1 MASLQSPEA
10 VSSGASLKPPPR
22 SPRHIELDG
31 RTLEGGGQLVRN
43 ALALS
48 ALTSRPVTIDHVR
61 GNRGGKTG
69 LKASHAA
76 AVKLLA
82 EISRSKVTGGEVGSK
97 CVTFEPEAPASEE
110 SALSKTAHQ
119 SSLVSL
125 VGLSV
130 QPEYTIRL
138 PTPGSVFLIFQALYP
153 YLLHAGSQAETDCVR
168 VTITGGTN
176 GTSSPSYDYA
186 SQVMAPNFA
195 RLGLPPLSI
204 DLHKRGWTVGPIEM
218 GTVTFNIHPLG
229 SMVDDKGAPDT
240 RFPRINI
247 MDHERGKIT
256 QIDLTVLAPDSP
268 IPGESRAIRKFIELQ
283 TRRRLREALQTM
295 DSSNFDIPSNSDDDA
310 DRKNT
315 VPIKIHT
322 SEPTTHTSR
331 VYILLVAHTS
341 TGFRIGCDGLIGGQ
355 WASGLPKK
363 KHKSNKEVARHHEKG
378 SNPSQD
384 IAKVTS
390 YIDAVLEVFFE
401 EVFTEEI
408 SNQRRD
414 PSSATNKKPS
424 LLDLHMRDQIVVFE
438 ALGEAHGTG
447 SDEAKSRQLEGEQ
460 YWSLHTRTSQWVCQ
474 KMLADTLEKKVR

>member
-1 MASLQSPEA
+1 MASFQGPEA
-10 VSSGASLKPPPR
+10 VSSGASPRPPPR

-31 RTLEGGGQLVRN
+31 RTLEGGGQLIRN

-82 EISRSKVTGGEVGSK
+82 EISRSKVTGGQVGSK

-110 SALSKTAHQ
+110 SALSETAHQ

-153 YLLHAGSQAETDCVR
+153 YLLHVGSRAETDCVK
-168 VTITGGTN
+168 VAITGGTN

-229 SMVDDKGAPDT
+229 SM
-240 RFPRINI
+240 
-247 MDHERGKIT
+247 RGKIT
-256 QIDLTVLAPDSP
+256 QIDLTVLAPDST
-268 IPGESRAIRKFIELQ
+268 ISGESKTVRKFVEQQ
-283 TRRRLREALQTM
+283 TRRRLREALRNL
-295 DSSNFDIPSNSDDDA
+295 DSSVFDFQSDSDDDS
-310 DRKNT
+310 DRGKT
-315 VPIKIHT
+315 VPIKLHT
-322 SEPTTHTSR
+322 SEPTTHMSR

-341 TGFRIGCDGLIGGQ
+341 TGFRIGSDALIGGQ
-355 WASGLPKK
+355 WASGPPKK
-363 KHKSNKEVARHHEKG
+363 KHKSNKETPRHHTKG

-384 IAKVTS
+384 IAKITS
-390 YIDAVLEVFFE
+390 YIDAVLEVFIE

-414 PSSATNKKPS
+414 SSSATNKKPS
-424 LLDLHMRDQIVVFE
+424 VLDLHMRDQIVVFE
-438 ALGEAHGTG
+438 ALGEAHGA
-447 SDEAKSRQLEGEQ
+447 SNDEAKSRELEGEQ

-474 KMLADTLEKKVR
+474 KMLVDTSRKSNDFGCPDKTI

>member
-10 VSSGASLKPPPR
+10 LVSGGASPKPPPR

-82 EISRSKVTGGEVGSK
+82 EISRSRVTGGQVGSK
-97 CVTFEPEAPASEE
+97 CVTFEPEAPASED

-119 SSLVSL
+119 SPLVSL
-125 VGLSV
+125 LGLSV
-130 QPEYTIRL
+130 QPEYLIRL

-153 YLLHAGSQAETDCVR
+153 YLLHVGSRAETDWVK

-204 DLHKRGWTVGPIEM
+204 DLHKRGWTVGPIEV
-218 GTVTFNIHPLG
+218 GTVTFQIHPLG
-229 SMVDDKGAPDT
+229 SMVNDEGVPDT

-247 MDHERGKIT
+247 MDHELGKIT
-256 QIDLTVLAPDSP
+256 QIDITVLAPDS
-268 IPGESRAIRKFIELQ
+268 ILSDESKTVRKYVEQQ
-283 TRRRLREALQTM
+283 TRRRLRQALQTM
-295 DSSNFDIPSNSDDDA
+295 DSSIFDIQSDSDDDS
-310 DRKNT
+310 DRDNT

-322 SEPTTHTSR
+322 SEPTTHMSR
-331 VYILLVAHTS
+331 VYILIVAHTS
-341 TGFRIGCDGLIGGQ
+341 TGFRIGTDALIGGQ
-355 WASGLPKK
+355 WASGPPKK
-363 KHKSNKEVARHHEKG
+363 KHKSTKEAPKHHEKG
-378 SNPSQD
+378 STRSKD
-384 IAKVTS
+384 HAKFTS
-390 YIDAVLEVFFE
+390 YIGGVIEVFI
-401 EVFTEEI
+401 EEI
-408 SNQRRD
+408 SNQGRD
-414 PSSATNKKPS
+414 PSSAMDKTRS
-424 LLDLHMRDQIVVFE
+424 VLDLHMRDQIVVFE
-438 ALGEAHGTG
+438 ALGEAHGAS
-447 SDEAKSRQLEGEQ
+447 SDEAKSPQLEDEQ

-474 KMLADTLEKKVR
+474 KMLVETPE

>member
-1 MASLQSPEA
+1 MASFQSPEA
-10 VSSGASLKPPPR
+10 VSSGASPRPPPR

-48 ALTSRPVTIDHVR
+48 ALTSRPVTIDHIR

-82 EISRSKVTGGEVGSK
+82 EISRSKVTGGQVGSK
-97 CVTFEPEAPASEE
+97 CVTFEPEAPASKEFT
-110 SALSKTAHQ
+110 LSKPAHQ

-153 YLLHAGSQAETDCVR
+153 YLLHVGSRAETECVK

-229 SMVDDKGAPDT
+229 SMMNDEGAPDT

-256 QIDLTVLAPDSP
+256 QIDLTVLAPDST
-268 IPGESRAIRKFIELQ
+268 ILGESKTVRKFVEQ
-283 TRRRLREALQTM
+283 QARRRLREALRNM
-295 DSSNFDIPSNSDDDA
+295 DSSIFDFQPDSDDDS
-310 DRKNT
+310 DRGKT
-315 VPIKIHT
+315 VPIKLHT

-341 TGFRIGCDGLIGGQ
+341 SGFRIGSDALIGGQ
-355 WASGLPKK
+355 WASGPPKK
-363 KHKSNKEVARHHEKG
+363 NHKNNKEAPRHHAKN
-378 SNPSQD
+378 SNPSKD
-384 IAKVTS
+384 IAKITS
-390 YIDAVLEVFFE
+390 YIDAVLEVFIE

-414 PSSATNKKPS
+414 SSSATDKKPS

-438 ALGEAHGTG
+438 ALGEAHGA
-447 SDEAKSRQLEGEQ
+447 SNDEAKSRQLEGEQ
-460 YWSLHTRTSQWVCQ
+460 YWSLHTRTSQWVCR
-474 KMLADTLEKKVR
+474 KMLVDTAE

>member
-1 MASLQSPEA
+1 MASFQSPEA
-10 VSSGASLKPPPR
+10 VSSGVSPEPPPR

-82 EISRSKVTGGEVGSK
+82 EISRSKVTGGQVGSK

-119 SSLVSL
+119 SPLVSL

-130 QPEYTIRL
+130 QPEYTIQL
-138 PTPGSVFLIFQALYP
+138 PTPGSIFLIFQALYP
-153 YLLHAGSQAETDCVR
+153 YLLHVGSRAETDCVK

-229 SMVDDKGAPDT
+229 SMVNDEGAPDT
-240 RFPRINI
+240 RFSRINI

-256 QIDLTVLAPDSP
+256 QIDLTVLAPDST
-268 IPGESRAIRKFIELQ
+268 ISGESKSVRKFVEQQ
-283 TRRRLREALQTM
+283 TRRRLREALRTM
-295 DSSNFDIPSNSDDDA
+295 NSSIFDMQSDSDDEC
-310 DRKNT
+310 DRGKT
-315 VPIKIHT
+315 VPIKLHT
-322 SEPTTHTSR
+322 SEPTTHMSR

-341 TGFRIGCDGLIGGQ
+341 TGFRIGSDALIGGQ
-355 WASGLPKK
+355 WASGPPKK
-363 KHKSNKEVARHHEKG
+363 KHKSNKEAPRHHAKG
-378 SNPSQD
+378 SNSSKD
-384 IAKVTS
+384 IAKITS
-390 YIDAVLEVFFE
+390 YIDAVLEVFIE

-408 SNQRRD
+408 SVQRRD
-414 PSSATNKKPS
+414 PSGATDKKPS

-438 ALGEAHGTG
+438 ALGEAHGA
-447 SDEAKSRQLEGEQ
+447 SNDEANSRQLESEQ

-474 KMLADTLEKKVR
+474 KMLVDMPE